1 MSICYV
7 GWSHFFWV
15 DVMKNPTI
23 HIFFSA
29 TTLCTTI
36 FCKLLIIEIVA
47 LLLKLQLPQDLHV
60 RISSSLE
67 ESGWS
72 INNICWRKPSVLTP
86 LLCRHVIRYTYIC
99 DEESQTFQ
107 LHINEFEH
115 LFLFMYVAIWLDFL
129 FLCRG
134 SEQKSVNFNFV
145 FNLSFFIGD
154 ECLKCFVGVC
164 YYSF

>member
-1 MSICYV
+1 MVSLGHPKFGTWC
-7 GWSHFFWV
+7 
-15 DVMKNPTI
+15 P
-23 HIFFSA
+23 
-29 TTLCTTI
+29 
-36 FCKLLIIEIVA
+36 
-47 LLLKLQLPQDLHV
+47 LKIWLGCQIYGL
-60 RISSSLE
+60 
-67 ESGWS
+67 
-72 INNICWRKPSVLTP
+72 VLTP
-86 LLCRHVIRYTYIC
+86 LLCMHVIRYTYIC